1 MSEIVVQE
9 FMTLDG
15 VIQGPGGDG
24 EDEEGD
30 FPYSGWQMDYD
41 ADAADGS
48 GADDAADGAADG
60 TAGDEGDGL
69 IAEWESRTGALLLGR
84 KTYDIWARA
93 WGVWSEDEP
102 GLMGEFT
109 RRYNRVTKFVASST
123 LTDPTWK
130 NTVVVRD
137 VASEV
142 SALKQRTDIDGE
154 IRVWGSADL
163 IRSLGEHD
171 LVDEYRLSTRSCSA
185 RARGCSPRASP
196 SAASAWPRH
205 DRSPRARSST
215 STGASAT
222 DAGRVGSASGTLG
235 RRMRADA
242 GGCGRSARP
251 GVACAGVTASV
262 GGSTLAT

>member
-41 ADAADGS
+41 ADHFAS
-48 GADDAADGAADG
+48 GDGAGGANGAEG

-123 LTDPTWK
+123 LIDPSWK

-142 SALKQRTDIDGE
+142 AELKQRTDIDGE

-171 LVDEYRLSTRSCSA
+171 LVDEYRLIVYPVVLGTGKKLFPEGFALSRFTVAETR
-185 RARGCSPRASP
+185 PL
-196 SAASAWPRH
+196 
-205 DRSPRARSST
+205 T
-215 STGASAT
+215 SGA
-222 DAGRVGSASGTLG
+222 VVNVY
-235 RRMRADA
+235 RRERD
-242 GGCGRSARP
+242 
-251 GVACAGVTASV
+251 
-262 GGSTLAT
+262 